1 MHTPPAPE
9 SSAPEGVDVTTPHS
23 ARVWNY
29 WLGGEDNYPVD
40 RELGD
45 QILGIHPGI
54 AVDARAGRAF
64 LVRAVTHLAREEGVR
79 QFLDVGTGL
88 PTHRNIHEI
97 AQSVAPDARIV
108 HVDNDPLVLAHA
120 RVLLRGT
127 EEGATAFVD
136 HDLRDTGRVLARAG
150 ELLDLD
156 QPVGL
161 SVIGTLGHLPTLE
174 EAAGVVRS
182 YLAGLPSGS
191 FLVVADAVLPDEG
204 SAAEALDEW
213 NREAALAYRGH
224 TPAEFASYFDGLELL
239 DPGVGPTPLWRPEP
253 GEVGRTPD
261 TDMYGAVARKP

>member
-1 MHTPPAPE
+1 MSTP
-9 SSAPEGVDVTTPHS
+9 SAPEGIDTGAPHS

-29 WLGGEDNYPVD
+29 WLGGKDNYPVD

-45 QILGIHPGI
+45 QILGIHPKI

-64 LVRAVTHLAREEGVR
+64 LVRTITHLVREEGVR

-88 PTHRNIHEI
+88 PTHQNTHEI
-97 AQSVAPDARIV
+97 AQAAAPESKV
-108 HVDNDPLVLAHA
+108 VYVDNDPMVLAHA
-120 RVLLRGT
+120 RALLTGT
-127 EEGATAFVD
+127 AQGATEFVD
-136 HDLRDTGRVLARAG
+136 HDLRETDRVLARAG

-161 SVIGTLGHLPTLE
+161 SIIGTLGHIPALA
-174 EAAGVVRS
+174 EAADIVRA

-204 SAAEALDEW
+204 SAAQALDEW
-213 NREAALAYRGH
+213 NKEAALAYRGH

-239 DPGVGPTPLWRPEP
+239 DPGVGPSPLWRPEP
-253 GEVGRTPD
+253 VEVGLVPD
-261 TDMYGAVARKP
+261 TEMYGAVARKP